1 MPSTTQYLTILHYTT
16 LYTIVHGRESSKAGS
31 TGRRHLSR
39 KLPVAL
45 PCPAPQPLL
54 LTLHTHCSLLLTR
67 HVSPCVT
74 YLSDN
79 TTMCYL
85 SHSPYQVFLHITF
98 SVLAIILFIMHTF
111 CLPCSDGIFAPILPK
126 YTQIKRTLLEHW
138 TKFWISLIM
147 WKPPGTLAD
156 NAAPLSLQLASPII

>member
-1 MPSTTQYLTILHYTT
+1 M
-16 LYTIVHGRESSKAGS
+16 VESPA
-31 TGRRHLSR
+31 RRA
-39 KLPVAL
+39 AL
-45 PCPAPQPLL
+45 GEGTCPGNFRWRCPAPRHSRCFWRSTRTVPCFWHAMY
-54 LTLHTHCSLLLTR
+54 LHVLRILVTIP
-67 HVSPCVT
+67 PCVT
-74 YLSDN
+74 NHSDN

-98 SVLAIILFIMHTF
+98 SVLAILLFIMHTF

-147 WKPPGTLAD
+147 WKPPGTQLAD